1 MRVSVARRRRWNNIL
16 IIGVIAFMLVL
27 NLPSIIKTY
36 LVAPMEENQYPS
48 LLQPNHSIKAIY
60 FSKWSLDKQQNQWRL
75 TPVANVEAQVL
86 AQRWQELVGT
96 EVDEESY
103 QKLLPQLS
111 APQTIEIWYEDLE
124 EPQRITFYQ
133 TPNFWLL
140 KNWQDKWI
148 AVSVEASYL
157 FP

>member
-1 MRVSVARRRRWNNIL
+1 MRASISRRRRWNNIL
-16 IIGVIAFMLVL
+16 IIGVVAFMLIL

-36 LVAPMEENQYPS
+36 LITPAQESQYPS
-48 LLQPNHSIKAIY
+48 LLQPGHDIKAIY
-60 FSKWSLDKQQNQWRL
+60 FSKWSLDKNQGQWRL
-75 TPVANVEAQVL
+75 EPMMAVDADELV
-86 AQRWQELVGT
+86 QRWQDLAGT
-96 EVDEESY
+96 EVGDESY

-111 APQTIEIWYEDLE
+111 SPQTIEIWYEDLE

-148 AVSVEASYL
+148 AVSVEESYL